1 MSDQMELNGSYVH
14 PHWRLTLDGLG
25 LSTMKDWLA
34 LDKTLVDEPN
44 QRGRGVSQVFR
55 ASVIGAEGEPVTVY
69 IKHQRNYVRRSVLH
83 PVSGQTTLYQE
94 YRALMRCWQAGVPV
108 AEPLFFAV
116 NSQGG
121 NHEAMLVSINLAG
134 FQSLDQIDLGALSP
148 GRRFTL
154 IRDVASVVR
163 LLHERGLVHQN
174 LYPKH
179 IFVAWSEKQ
188 QRYDVRFIDME
199 RCRPHYQRWQ
209 PRLRDLETLAR
220 RAKGFSARD
229 RVRFLR
235 AYLDRPLADSDGRSL
250 VARMERKF
258 KLRSA

>member
-1 MSDQMELNGSYVH
+1 MSNPMELNGNYIH
-14 PHWRLTLDGLG
+14 PHWRLTLNGLG
-25 LSTMKDWLA
+25 LNTIADWLA

-44 QRGRGVSQVFR
+44 QRGRGISQVFQ
-55 ASVIGAEGEPVTVY
+55 ASVVGAGGEPVTVY

-83 PVSGQTTLYQE
+83 PITGQATLYQE

-121 NHEAMLVSINLAG
+121 SHEAMLVSLNLAG

-148 GRRFTL
+148 RRRFAL
-154 IRDVASVVR
+154 IRDVAAVVR

-179 IFVAWSEKQ
+179 IFVVWCEKQ
-188 QRYDVRFIDME
+188 QCYDARFIDME
-199 RCRPHYQRWQ
+199 RCRPHHQRWQ

-235 AYLDRPLADSDGRSL
+235 AYLARSLADSEGRSL
-250 VARMERKF
+250 MARMERKF